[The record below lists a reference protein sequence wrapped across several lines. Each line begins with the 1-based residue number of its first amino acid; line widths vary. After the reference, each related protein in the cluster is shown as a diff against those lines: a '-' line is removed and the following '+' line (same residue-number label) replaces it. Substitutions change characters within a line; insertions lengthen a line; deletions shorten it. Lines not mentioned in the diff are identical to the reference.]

1 MLVVLIAIYIAFIS
15 LGLPDSLFGTA
26 WPLMHVEF
34 GIAQGFASI
43 YTIICSSGTAVTSFF
58 TGKLIRKF
66 GTGWVTFIS
75 VLLTAIGLV
84 GISFAPSLW
93 AMIPFSIIMGIGAGA
108 VDSGLNNFVSLH
120 YKPWHMSWLHCFWG
134 VGVTISPLIMAY
146 FLKDSNWRGGYST
159 VGIIQFCIV
168 AIILFSL
175 PLWKKIEKKNTVE
188 NLDVAVKAT
197 YNIGDTSSIA
207 LDNLDKNV
215 VEKTKD
221 LSVISILKSKGVFLA
236 MLALGLYCAMEFT
249 FGLWG
254 ASYLINTN
262 TVSSP
267 AAAANWVSFYFGGI
281 MVGRFITGFLTM
293 KFSDKALILG
303 GVVFS
308 VLGGFFLLIPNSSV
322 APVGL
327 VLIGIGF
334 GPIFP
339 CSIHATAHRFGAKY
353 SADITG
359 FQMFFAYFLGF
370 IIQTSFGFIASAT
383 TFRLLPYLLFVLS
396 VLLFVVEIV
405 LNKASKNSAAHIN

>member
-15 LGLPDSLFGTA
+15 LGLPESLIGTA
-26 WPLMHVEF
+26 WASYARANL
-34 GIAQGFASI
+34 GKIAQGFASI
-43 YTIICSSGTAVTSFF
+43 YTFICSSGTAVTSFF

-221 LSVISILKSKGVFLA
+221 LSVISILKSKAYFA
-236 MLALGLYCAMEFT
+236 MLRLAVLRCEFT
-249 FGLWG
+249 LRAVG
-254 ASYLINTN
+254 AAI
-262 TVSSP
+262 
-267 AAAANWVSFYFGGI
+267 
-281 MVGRFITGFLTM
+281 
-293 KFSDKALILG
+293 
-303 GVVFS
+303 
-308 VLGGFFLLIPNSSV
+308 
-322 APVGL
+322 
-327 VLIGIGF
+327 
-334 GPIFP
+334 
-339 CSIHATAHRFGAKY
+339 
-353 SADITG
+353 
-359 FQMFFAYFLGF
+359 
-370 IIQTSFGFIASAT
+370 
-383 TFRLLPYLLFVLS
+383 
-396 VLLFVVEIV
+396 
-405 LNKASKNSAAHIN
+405 